1 MNFSC
6 KSLKTGVRR
15 REMQKEPNS
24 QHTLLEEQLLLKT
37 HQKLLLEAFSLF
49 NLQKIYTFFLQDG
62 KYSVFL

>member
-1 MNFSC
+1 
-6 KSLKTGVRR
+6 
-15 REMQKEPNS
+15 MQKEPNS